1 MTNVLMSIDPA
12 TGSQKTLE
20 IREHTSDE
28 VARICER
35 AAQAFFT
42 SRFSNDR
49 ETRIALLSAIADRL
63 DASADQIIDT
73 VVSETAL
80 AAAAVAGELTRT
92 TNQLRFFATVVGETS
107 YLEATIDHSTAT
119 TPDLRRMLLPT
130 GPVAVFSA
138 SNFPLAFSVA
148 GGDTASALAAGA
160 PVVVKAHGSH
170 PLSSQLVADLIS
182 EAVDQAGLP
191 AGIFSIVYGLDA
203 GVSLVRDPN
212 ITAVG
217 FTGSLVGATALMD
230 AMSSRATPIP
240 FYGELGS
247 INPFVITEGAL
258 RERAESVATDLAGAL
273 LGRAGQLCT
282 KPGIVLVPRGE
293 AGDAFVDQL
302 GALINAAPPQA
313 LLNERIYAAYPEH
326 DETGSTGFWVTP
338 RLDIRD
344 TIDVTTVEE
353 CFGPTTLVTRYDG
366 SAELFAAVADLPA
379 SLTFTI
385 HSSTDEDASLVAD
398 LAIAARR
405 LAGRIVFNGVPTG
418 VAVTWSQ
425 NHGGPWPSTNSVH
438 TSVGATAI
446 RRFLRPLAWQNAP
459 EAVLPVE
466 LREVTAGVIR
476 RVDGTLSIP
485 SDVPALRE

>member
-1 MTNVLMSIDPA
+1 MTNAIIRINPA
-12 TGSQKTLE
+12 TGSQTTLNITE
-20 IREHTSDE
+20 STSDD
-28 VARICER
+28 VARICR
-35 AAQAFFT
+35 LAADAFLA
-42 SRFSNDR
+42 SRFSTDR

-63 DASADQIIDT
+63 DAAADSIIET
-73 VVSETAL
+73 VVAETAL
-80 AAAAVAGELTRT
+80 TAAAVAGELTRT
-92 TNQLRFFATVVGETS
+92 TNQLRFFATVVAETS

-182 EAVDQAGLP
+182 EAVEQAGLP

-217 FTGSLVGATALMD
+217 FTGSLAGATALMD
-230 AMSSRATPIP
+230 AMSTRATPIP

-293 AGDAFVDQL
+293 AGDAFVSQL
-302 GALINAAPPQA
+302 SALVDGAPAQA
-313 LLNERIYAAYPEH
+313 LLNERIYSAYPEH
-326 DETGSTGFWVTP
+326 DETSSAGFWVKP
-338 RLDIRD
+338 SLDIRD
-344 TIDVTTVEE
+344 TVDVTTVEE
-353 CFGPTTLVTRYDG
+353 CFGPITLVTRYDG
-366 SAELFAAVADLPA
+366 SVELLAAVADLPA

-385 HSSTDEDASLVAD
+385 HSSPDEEAGLVND

-418 VAVTWSQ
+418 VAVTWAQ
-425 NHGGPWPSTNSVH
+425 NHGGPWPSTNSAH

-466 LREVTAGVIR
+466 LRESTAGIIR
-476 RVDGTLSIP
+476 RVDGTVRMP
-485 SDVPALRE
+485 SDIPALRE